1 VDAFRQLNFI
11 GSLFYG
17 LLSTS
22 ISYSKDPEFESQQM
36 ADYGDGDNDFI
47 QFLEVASGILL

>member
-1 VDAFRQLNFI
+1 VDAFRQPNFI
-11 GSLFYG
+11 AILLYS

-22 ISYSKDPEFESQQM
+22 ISYSKDPEFESQEM
-36 ADYGDGDNDFI
+36 ADYGDGDNDFL